1 MGSGVVGVVRTESA
15 QGFFRD
21 WYWDPP
27 NNIYWSPPGVSMLL
41 EQEGI
46 PFETISDRDLEDEDS
61 LKEFS
66 VIVLA
71 DQLFLTE
78 KQKETVHAVHRGGTG
93 IIADGVTGWIDPSKL
108 DFRRM
113 EMGLRPLPQ
122 LADLQGVTK
131 VGYDLSYGTHRLR
144 VTQWEHMI
152 THMLENRGERGFT
165 IKYLPVMEV
174 KGLAPKTSV
183 LANFLGS
190 KRTGSPALMAYDDGF
205 GRVVTFAFPASRWA
219 IFKSNAPLHPEKDLD
234 IVNYPIDCAVDS
246 LRMMMAGAIQW
257 ASPNQVLVKKYYWR
271 AEGGV
276 VPKAIVSTSTDL
288 CGGTEMG
295 IRAVEEMC
303 APFGFRHTFMD
314 TPWRR
319 DINKENVD
327 NHDVALH
334 EFDSTGL
341 ETLREGRKK
350 LQEAT
355 GREVK
360 GWARHGVTKLVNY
373 PHVWQKAVD
382 AGFQWTRHM
391 YVQTPLEAAEAPY
404 LKELEA
410 PSNRLPYR
418 PYNPF
423 YSRFEDVLEI
433 PIFDTTDDLDR
444 LLIEY
449 GHRYTWQEWL
459 KVVEKRLKIHGGNHV
474 ICSYQIH
481 GWVAG
486 AAAGEP
492 QEEKGWRAIPGWRE
506 AAKDCLK
513 MLKIFLEHAR
523 ENGLPVF
530 TGTEINDWWRMRTYG
545 IEILGPEISEGDLIV
560 KVANKT
566 QETIDGFVLQVC
578 LPKGAKVKN
587 ASVDDQSIS
596 GLKIWTENKHDKAM
610 IPLNLKPGKS
620 IVKMTVE
627 SPDQ

>member
-1 MGSGVVGVVRTESA
+1 MQSGIVGVARTESA
-15 QGFFRD
+15 WRFFRD

-46 PFETISDRDLEDEDS
+46 PFRTISDRDLEDENA
-61 LKEFS
+61 LKQFS
-66 VIVLA
+66 VLVLA
-71 DQLFLTE
+71 DQPFLTE
-78 KQKETVHAVHRGGTG
+78 KQKETVHAVHRRGTG
-93 IIADGVTGWIDPSKL
+93 IIADGMTGWIDPGKS
-108 DFRRM
+108 DSRRM
-113 EMGLRPLPQ
+113 EMGLRSLPQ
-122 LADLQGVTK
+122 LADLQGLTK
-131 VGYDLSYGTHRLR
+131 VGYDLFYGTHHLK
-144 VTQWEHMI
+144 VTQREHMI
-152 THMLENRGERGFT
+152 THMLENPEEQSFP
-165 IKYLPVMEV
+165 IKYLPRMEV

-183 LANFLGS
+183 LAKFLS
-190 KRTGSPALMAYDDGF
+190 SKKRTGSPALMAYDDGF
-205 GRVVTFAFPASRWA
+205 GRVVTFAFPAARWA
-219 IFKSNAPLHPEKDLD
+219 IFKGNGPLHPEKDLD
-234 IVNYPIDCAVDS
+234 IVNYPMDCAVDS
-246 LRMMMAGAIQW
+246 LRMMMAGAVHW
-257 ASPNQVLVKKYYWR
+257 ASPKQVLVKKYYWR

-276 VPKAIVSTSTDL
+276 IPKAIVSTNTDL
-288 CGGTEMG
+288 CGGTETG
-295 IRAVEEMC
+295 IRAVKEMC
-303 APFGFRHTFMD
+303 TPFGFRHTFMD

-319 DINKENVD
+319 DMNRENVED
-327 NHDVALH
+327 HDVALH

-341 ETLREGRKK
+341 ETLKEGRKK

-360 GWARHGVTKLVNY
+360 GWARHGATKLVNY
-373 PHVWQKAVD
+373 PHVWQKAAD

-404 LKELEA
+404 LRELEA

-423 YSRFEDVLEI
+423 YGRFEDVLEI

-449 GHRYTWQEWL
+449 GHQYTWNEWL

-474 ICSYQIH
+474 ICSYQVH

-492 QEEKGWRAIPGWRE
+492 QEEKGWRAIPSWRD

-513 MLKIFLEHAR
+513 MLKIFLKYAQA
-523 ENGLPVF
+523 NGLPVK
-530 TGTEINDWWRMRTYG
+530 TGTEINDWWRARTYG
-545 IEILGPEISEGDLIV
+545 VEILNTNFSKEELTV
-560 KVANKT
+560 EVANKT
-566 QETIDGFVLQVC
+566 QEAIDGFTLQVC

-587 ASVDDQSIS
+587 ASIGNQSIS
-596 GLKIWTENKHDKAM
+596 GLKVWTENKHDKAM

-620 IVKMTVE
+620 IVKITIE
-627 SPDQ
+627 PS